1 MIQCEYLFLPE
12 VQYLYFKREFLN
24 GQFLTHSALLIRV
37 GNYTSKPLYLMS
49 CATEVGGHFPFPSSL
64 CPTLI
69 KINSFVFPAEKPF
82 HVVWLKTKS
91 TIPPHYQT
99 WPHVTQSSQSEYIYI
114 VLLGT
119 EIRSL
124 KVLPR
129 TYPPPKPVVVGRIIA
144 LQIYQYSSLQN
155 LWLFYMAKG
164 ILQMELSWKSWDKIM
179 GDYMGGSN
187 AITSILI
194 SERGRPK
201 SLRCDKNSTE
211 W

>member
-129 TYPPPKPVVVGRIIA
+129 TYPPQTCCGRQNNSPPNISIFQSPEPVVILHGKRDFA
-144 LQIYQYSSLQN
+144 D
-155 LWLFYMAKG
+155 G
-164 ILQMELSWKSWDKIM
+164 IKLKV
-179 GDYMGGSN
+179 
-187 AITSILI
+187 
-194 SERGRPK
+194 
-201 SLRCDKNSTE
+201 LR
-211 W
+211 